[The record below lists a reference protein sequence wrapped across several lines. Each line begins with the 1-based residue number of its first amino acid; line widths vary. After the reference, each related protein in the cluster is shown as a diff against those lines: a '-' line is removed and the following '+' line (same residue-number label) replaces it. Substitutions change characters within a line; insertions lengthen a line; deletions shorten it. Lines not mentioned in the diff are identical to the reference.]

1 MQTTASTRGQTRQQQ
16 GHKQTSLEQGVSHNL
31 EKIFFSP
38 KLFVGGGKI
47 AWHGT
52 GSGEL
57 KTEETPQSYKMLCSL
72 SKEETVTTR

>member
-47 AWHGT
+47 A
-52 GSGEL
+52 
-57 KTEETPQSYKMLCSL
+57 
-72 SKEETVTTR
+72 